1 MFESYFNFVAP
12 TVLKKHLYEIK
23 SKKES
28 DKLVNIIK
36 SGLIDSK
43 NKIKEMSEDQNKIEK
58 QDKILKIGE
67 EILEF
72 NEKEKV

>member
-12 TVLKKHLYEIK
+12 TVLKKQLYEIK
-23 SKKES
+23 SKEES